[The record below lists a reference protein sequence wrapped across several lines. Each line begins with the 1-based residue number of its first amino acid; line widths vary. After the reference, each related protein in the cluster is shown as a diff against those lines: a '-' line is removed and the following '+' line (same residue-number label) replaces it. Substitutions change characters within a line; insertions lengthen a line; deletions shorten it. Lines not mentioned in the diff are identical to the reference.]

1 MADFT
6 YLLRPKVFDD
16 FIGQAHLAST
26 DSALR
31 RLLENAQM
39 PHAFFYG
46 PPGSGKTTLA
56 RIIANVLDLPFY
68 EFNATSLKI
77 EQLRKIFSQYENA
90 LQKPLIFIDE
100 VHRLSKNQ
108 QEVLLP
114 VMETNAVL
122 VIGASTENPYFSLTA
137 GIRSRSMLFE
147 LKPHTQEDLRALAQR
162 ACDKESLYLDEEA
175 MKYLVVSSNG
185 DARSMLKL
193 LEFVSVGKQAVAVG
207 KADVS
212 LVKQAVAVG
221 KADVSLVKK
230 EIKLEDLKAL
240 RPYSLNDGAGEASVH
255 YDLISAMIKSIRGSD
270 PDAAVY
276 YLARLI
282 EGGENP
288 AFIARRLVI
297 LASEDVGNANPQA
310 LTLCT
315 SAMTSVSQIGY
326 PEARIIL
333 SQAVIYLS
341 ASPKSNSAYNA
352 INQAQAAIREGHIL
366 EIPLTIQQNNK
377 NYLYPHD
384 FGGWVEQ
391 KYLSKDL
398 KFVEFKAIGYE
409 AKMGEWLKTIRR
421 H

>member
-1 MADFT
+1 LADFT

-16 FIGQAHLAST
+16 FVGQPHLASQE
-26 DSALR
+26 SPLR
-31 RLLENAQM
+31 RLLQNEQM
-39 PHAFFYG
+39 PHSFFYG
-46 PPGSGKTTLA
+46 PPGCGKTTLA
-56 RIIANVLDLPFY
+56 RIIANELDAPFY
-68 EFNATSLKI
+68 EFNATSVKI
-77 EQLRKIFSQYENA
+77 DQLRKIFTQYENA

-100 VHRLSKNQ
+100 VHRLAKNQ

-114 VMETNAVL
+114 VMETNAAL

-137 GIRSRSMLFE
+137 AMRSRSMLFE
-147 LKPHTQEDLRALAQR
+147 LKAHSDEDLRALAKR
-162 ACDKESLYLDEEA
+162 ACDKEQLSLEDEA
-175 MKYLVVSSNG
+175 MRYLVISSNG

-193 LEFVSVGKQAVAVG
+193 LEFVSVGK
-207 KADVS
+207 KD
-212 LVKQAVAVG
+212 
-221 KADVSLVKK
+221 
-230 EIKLEDLKAL
+230 ITLEDLKAL
-240 RPYSLNDGAGEASVH
+240 RPHSLNDGTGEASVH

-297 LASEDVGNANPQA
+297 LASEDIGNANPQA

-315 SAMTSVSQIGY
+315 SAMTSVAQIGY
-326 PEARIIL
+326 PESRIIL
-333 SQAVIYLS
+333 AQAVIYLS

-352 INQAQAAIREGHIL
+352 INQAQAAIRDGNVL
-366 EIPLTIQQNNK
+366 EIPKTIQQNNE

-398 KFVEFKAIGYE
+398 RFVEFKPIGYE
-409 AKMGEWLKTIRR
+409 QKMGEWLVKIRQR
-421 H
+421 

>member
-1 MADFT
+1 VADFT

-16 FIGQAHLAST
+16 FVGQSHLASKN
-26 DSALR
+26 SALR
-31 RLLENAQM
+31 RLLDNAQM

-46 PPGSGKTTLA
+46 PPGCGKTTLA
-56 RIIANVLDLPFY
+56 RIIATTLDVPFY
-68 EFNATSLKI
+68 EFNATSVKI
-77 EQLRKIFSQYENA
+77 DQFRKIFTQYENA

-137 GIRSRSMLFE
+137 AMRSRSMLFE
-147 LKPHTQEDLRALAQR
+147 LKAHTDEDLRTLAKR
-162 ACDKESLYLDEEA
+162 ACDKEDLSLDEDA
-175 MKYLVVSSNG
+175 LKYLVVSSNG

-193 LEFVSVGKQAVAVG
+193 LEFVSVGKTEI
-207 KADVS
+207 S
-212 LVKQAVAVG
+212 LA
-221 KADVSLVKK
+221 
-230 EIKLEDLKAL
+230 DLKSL
-240 RPYSLNDGAGEASVH
+240 RPYSLNDGTGEASVH

-297 LASEDVGNANPQA
+297 LASEDIGNANPQA

-315 SAMTSVSQIGY
+315 SAMTSVAQIGY

-352 INQAQAAIREGHIL
+352 INQAQAAIRDGHIL
-366 EIPLTIQQNNK
+366 QIPKTIQQNNK

-384 FGGWVEQ
+384 FGGWVKQ
-391 KYLSKDL
+391 QYLSKEL
-398 KFVEFKAIGYE
+398 KFVEFKPIGYE
-409 AKMGEWLKTIRR
+409 QKMGEWLNKIRST
-421 H
+421 

>member
-1 MADFT
+1 
-6 YLLRPKVFDD
+6 
-16 FIGQAHLAST
+16 
-26 DSALR
+26 
-31 RLLENAQM
+31 M

-56 RIIANVLDLPFY
+56 RIIANELDVPFY
-68 EFNATSLKI
+68 EFNATSVKI
-77 EQLRKIFSQYENA
+77 DQLRKIFTQYENA
-90 LQKPLIFIDE
+90 LQKPLVFIDE
-100 VHRLSKNQ
+100 VHRLAKNQ

-114 VMETNAVL
+114 VMETNAAL

-137 GIRSRSMLFE
+137 AMRSRSMLFE
-147 LKPHTQEDLRALAQR
+147 LKAHTDTDLRVLALR
-162 ACDKESLYLDEEA
+162 ACEKESLELDEEA
-175 MKYLVVSSNG
+175 LRYLVISSNG

-193 LEFVSVGKQAVAVG
+193 LEFVSVGK
-207 KADVS
+207 
-212 LVKQAVAVG
+212 KQ
-221 KADVSLVKK
+221 
-230 EIKLEDLKAL
+230 IRLEDLKQL
-240 RPYSLNDGAGEASVH
+240 RPYSLNDGTGEASVH

-297 LASEDVGNANPQA
+297 LASEDIGNANPQA

-315 SAMTSVSQIGY
+315 SAMTSVAQIGY

-333 SQAVIYLS
+333 SQAVIYLC

-352 INQAQAAIREGHIL
+352 INQAQAAIREGVL
-366 EIPLTIQQNNK
+366 LPIPKTIQQNNK

-384 FGGWVEQ
+384 FGGWVQQ
-391 KYLSKDL
+391 KYLDKEL
-398 KFVEFKAIGYE
+398 RFVEFKPIGYE
-409 AKMGEWLKTIRR
+409 QKMGEWLDKIRQKI
-421 H
+421 

>member
-1 MADFT
+1 VADFT
-6 YLLRPKVFDD
+6 YLLRPKVFED
-16 FIGQAHLAST
+16 FVGQPHLAST

-46 PPGSGKTTLA
+46 PPGCGKTTLA
-56 RIIANVLDLPFY
+56 RIIASVLDVPFY

-147 LKPHTQEDLRALAQR
+147 LKPHTQEDLQALAMR
-162 ACDKESLYLDEEA
+162 ACDKEKLYLDEEA

-193 LEFVSVGKQAVAVG
+193 LEFVSVGK
-207 KADVS
+207 
-212 LVKQAVAVG
+212 
-221 KADVSLVKK
+221 K
-230 EIKLEDLKAL
+230 EINLEDLKAL

-297 LASEDVGNANPQA
+297 LASEDIGNANPQA

-352 INQAQAAIREGHIL
+352 INHAQAAIRDGHIL
-366 EIPLTIQQNNK
+366 EIPKTIQQNNK
-377 NYLYPHD
+377 AYLYPHD
-384 FGGWVEQ
+384 FGGWVQQ

-398 KFVEFKAIGYE
+398 KFVEFKPIGYE
-409 AKMGEWLKTIRR
+409 AKMGEWLHKIRQEKNEKN
-421 H
+421 